1 MNRDIITIMD
11 QGRNVSHS
19 KRLTDDLLLS
29 HWPTAKRLIWP
40 TVVFNESKRDL
51 ELGQFVTI
59 ATTSGTVE

>member
-1 MNRDIITIMD
+1 MD

-29 HWPTAKRLIWP
+29 HWPTAERLIGP